1 MEAASG
7 PTFQDDLLDEN
18 CCSSSSF
25 SNMTHAFSQRIL
37 ELQQLVCFRVED
49 SVKHIFVRDIQG
61 IEASVRALEQLFDE
75 LRQRTQQEIA
85 SVPKARALLQAAE
98 LQQQHL
104 QQISSNLPQHL
115 PSTCSA
121 LAAAGAAATSTTPH
135 QQQHS
140 LQSIAVK
147 QQGVAGAAKLG
158 SRGQAAAAADDA
170 RGKAADKRRKD
181 GPAAARPAPA
191 AAPRW
196 YVTAAEL
203 ASVPSYIKGRLTL
216 EKVNA
221 AVDELAGFAEACAKA
236 MSSVARN
243 QLARVSSEERG
254 RLQELYHG
262 IATKE
267 AAKGRS
273 WFLESDLRAGA
284 AVKMDKS
291 GKSMLMLLRNLGRLQ
306 EVRAVLESVGSV
318 TAYVLQAQT

>member
-1 MEAASG
+1 MEALRASAS
-7 PTFQDDLLDEN
+7 TFQDDLLDEN
-18 CCSSSSF
+18 CSSSSSF
-25 SNMTHAFSQRIL
+25 SNMTQAFSQRIS

-75 LRQRTQQEIA
+75 LRQRTQQEMA

-115 PSTCSA
+115 PSTCPA
-121 LAAAGAAATSTTPH
+121 PAAAPAAAAAAH
-135 QQQHS
+135 QQGA
-140 LQSIAVK
+140 AVK
-147 QQGVAGAAKLG
+147 QQGAAGTAVLG
-158 SRGQAAAAADDA
+158 VRGATSTAAAADDA
-170 RGKAADKRRKD
+170 RGSKAADKRRKD

-236 MSSVARN
+236 MASVARN
-243 QLARVSSEERG
+243 QLARVGAEERI
-254 RLQELYHG
+254 RLQELYHS
-262 IATKE
+262 IANKD
-267 AAKGRS
+267 AAKGRF
-273 WFLESDLRAGA
+273 WFLENDLRAGT

-291 GKSMLMLLRNLGRLQ
+291 GKSMLMLLRHLGRLQ
-306 EVRAVLESVGSV
+306 EVRAVLESMGSV
-318 TAYVLQAQT
+318 TAYVLQAQA